1 MFVLAQKTSP
11 YPGSIKIDENDEEEE
26 EEHLEGNDEL
36 QPSAEPRGNA
46 HPNWKVIPVMNF
58 MCSLCGQSFRHK
70 SSLLRHQITGHG
82 RQKKKRGCQN
92 IVSSNL

>member
-1 MFVLAQKTSP
+1 MFVLAQKTSS
-11 YPGSIKIDENDEEEE
+11 YPGSIKTAENDEDEDM
-26 EEHLEGNDEL
+26 EGNDGL
-36 QPSAEPRGNA
+36 KPSAQSSGIA

-92 IVSSNL
+92 IFS